1 MNDPVTLELQGGVAT
16 ITLNRPDA
24 RNAMSLEL
32 IEAMRARVR
41 EVAADGGVRVCVFAG
56 AGRAFCAGMDLKA
69 IIDDPGAPARLL
81 RGIAELTIEVR
92 ALPIVTVA
100 RVHGAAIGGGCGLM
114 CVCDL
119 AVTHSAAKI
128 GYPEVDLGVCPA
140 VVTPWLVEKIGAGS
154 ARAMLLRGGLLT
166 GAEAHAAG
174 LVTDLVED
182 AAGVEPAVGAI
193 VDRLLAA
200 GPVALRTTKEWLN
213 ESGREGLVELVRRG
227 AMISAEVLGDAETRE
242 TLARAFAAR
251 S

>member
-1 MNDPVTLELQGGVAT
+1 MSDLATLEYNNGLAT

-24 RNAMSLEL
+24 RNALSLEL
-32 IEAMRARVR
+32 IEALRARVR
-41 EVAADGGVRVCVFAG
+41 EVAAMQDARVCVITG

-69 IIDDPGAPARLL
+69 IIDDPGAPSRLL

-92 ALPIVTVA
+92 ALPMVTVA
-100 RVHGAAIGGGCGLM
+100 GVQGAAIGGGCGLM

-119 AVTHSAAKI
+119 AVTHADAKI

-140 VVTPWLVEKIGAGS
+140 VVTPWLVEKIGAGR

-174 LVTDLVED
+174 LVTDVVDD
-182 AAGVEPAVGAI
+182 AAEVGPAVEAVVG
-193 VDRLLAA
+193 RLLAA
-200 GPVALRTTKEWLN
+200 GPSALRATKGWLN
-213 ESGREGLVELVRRG
+213 ESARAGLSELVRRG
-227 AMISAEVLGDAETRE
+227 AMVSAEVLSDSETRA

-251 S
+251 